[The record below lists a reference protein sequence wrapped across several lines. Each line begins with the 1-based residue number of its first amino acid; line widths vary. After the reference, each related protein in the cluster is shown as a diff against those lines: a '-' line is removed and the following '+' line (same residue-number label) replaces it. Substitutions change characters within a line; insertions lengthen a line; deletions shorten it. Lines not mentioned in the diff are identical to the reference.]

1 MVLVGHTTMPPS
13 IEAPEEMVEGVD
25 MAALS
30 ARRRHRRAAEEDERA
45 EYSRAASLEK
55 DAERRT
61 LTKPWVGGG
70 TMGES

>member
-1 MVLVGHTTMPPS
+1 
-13 IEAPEEMVEGVD
+13 MVEGVD